1 MHHLLRRPP
10 HEIVT
15 PVIAPAPPVRV
26 HRLYANVYLLSS
38 PAGRLLVDAGAWPYA
53 ARFDR
58 ILGQF
63 SPDAVLLTHA
73 HVDHSGGA
81 WRAARRG
88 IPVLAHPLEH
98 PQLTGEVHNLP
109 YPAGRPDIGRLVSRA
124 HPKVPS
130 AALHAVHA
138 GETVLGWE
146 VVSLPGHTHG
156 QIGVLR
162 DGMLVAADAVIGA
175 ADGAHLPRA
184 AYNADHAQALDT
196 LKRMAGM
203 DLRTVLP
210 GHGGPL
216 TPEQVR
222 RRAGRP
228 GP

>member
-1 MHHLLRRPP
+1 MIGAVTASAP
-10 HEIVT
+10 H
-15 PVIAPAPPVRV
+15 VRV
-26 HRLYANVYLLSS
+26 HALYANVYLLSS

-53 ARFDR
+53 ARFNR
-58 ILGQF
+58 ILGEF
-63 SPDAVLLTHA
+63 RPDAVLLTHA

-88 IPVLAHPLEH
+88 IPLLAHPLEH
-98 PQLTGEVHNLP
+98 PQLTGQVHDLP
-109 YPAGRPDIGRLVSRA
+109 YPAGRPDLGRLVSRA
-124 HPKVPS
+124 HPKV
-130 AALHAVHA
+130 AAEALHAVHP

-146 VVSLPGHTHG
+146 VVALPGHTHG

-162 DGMLVAADAVIGA
+162 DGVLLAADAVIGA

-196 LKRMAGM
+196 LKRMADL

-216 TPEQVR
+216 TPQQIR
-222 RRAGRP
+222 TRASRQP
-228 GP
+228 QE